1 MTKSNL
7 AIGQTVWVKCIG
19 DAVRYRDKNDLIVKA
34 IVEKVGNKY
43 FYLSDF
49 YSRKFDIA
57 KMREATNF
65 EPDYQVYL
73 SLQEIKDEEEIEEKI
88 KAIREFF
95 KQYGK
100 VDITLEKLRQ
110 VYDIVIG
117 GSDDQ
122 E

>member
-19 DAVRYRDKNDLIVKA
+19 DAVRYRDENDLIVKA

-43 FYLSDF
+43 FYLSGF
-49 YSRKFDIA
+49 CGCKFDIA
-57 KMREATNF
+57 KICEVTSFA
-65 EPDYQVYL
+65 PDYQVYL
-73 SLQEIKDEEEIEEKI
+73 SLKETKDEEEFKEKI
-88 KAIREFF
+88 KAMREFF
-95 KQYGK
+95 NQYGK
-100 VDITLEKLRQ
+100 VDIALEKLRQ

-117 GSDDQ
+117 GQ